1 MVTNTYRV
9 LVDWDNDGN
18 FLGTYDDIVDDCL
31 SIQVRRGRDYA
42 SQLTGNSTAG
52 TLRATLKNADGKYS
66 PNNVSSPIYGKI
78 RPACRVAFALN
89 SGSFPYSFPITFD
102 ETPMWTGRLINIR
115 PSPASTQLNT
125 AEFEAE
131 GPLGYINDFTPDTQM
146 KTNIRTSDA
155 VEEILDK
162 AGWSATERDIK
173 SGLTTMTRWWA
184 DSNKTI
190 DALRIV
196 EETENGFIKETYDG
210 KIGFESR
217 NTRLFAPYDT
227 SQATFSDASDATYT
241 YMSLAQD
248 DPLANVLNNVQAL
261 VRKYNVQAGAD
272 VWDVGE
278 DYIQLE
284 PFQSISLI
292 ATFPNSSSDTRAVTV
307 DEWTIPE
314 QGVDFIANTQ
324 SDGEGDNMSEFI
336 SISDL
341 TRTVTQMG
349 FTLKNESST
358 TTVYLTTVKARG
370 DAVFRTDTTIMQ
382 AIDSDSQS
390 IYGERKFTADTPFM
404 PSMWEAQSWCNYQ
417 IQVYSSPV
425 DVLTMNFSANI
436 SEENNDEMINR
447 DISDRI
453 TVIGSGESALG
464 IGADFF
470 IEEIRHTITEGGQLH
485 MVQWKLSPAQ
495 GGYSQFWKLG
505 TGVLATSTCPSF

>member
-9 LVDWDNDGN
+9 LVDWDNTGN
-18 FLGTYDDIVDDCL
+18 FQGTYDDIVADVL
-31 SIQVRRGRDYA
+31 SVQVRRGRDYA

-52 TLRATLKNADGKYS
+52 TLRATLKNDDGKYS

-89 SGSFPYSFPITFD
+89 SGDFPYNFPITFD
-102 ETPMWTGRLINIR
+102 ETPMWYGRLTNIR

-146 KTNIRTSDA
+146 KINVRTSEA

-173 SGLTTMTRWWA
+173 TGLTTMSRWWA

-227 SQATFSDASDATYT
+227 SQATFSDASNATNSYI
-241 YMSLAQD
+241 SLAQD

-261 VRKYNVQAGAD
+261 VRKYNVQSGAD
-272 VWDVGE
+272 VWDLGE

-284 PFQSISLI
+284 PEQSISLI
-292 ATFPNSSSDTRAVTV
+292 ATFPNSSSDTRAITI
-307 DEWTIPE
+307 DAWTDPE
-314 QGVDFIANTQ
+314 QGVDFIANTE
-324 SDGEGDNMSEFI
+324 SDGGGTDMSAFI
-336 SISDL
+336 SVYGISK
-341 TRTVTQMG
+341 TVTQMA
-349 FTLKNESST
+349 FTLKNNST
-358 TTVYLTTVKARG
+358 ITTAYLTTIKARG

-382 AIDSDSQS
+382 ALDIDSQS

-404 PSMWEAQSWCNYQ
+404 PTMWEAQSWCNYQ

-436 SEENNDEMINR
+436 SAANNDQMITR
-447 DISDRI
+447 DISDRVTI
-453 TVIGSGESALG
+453 IGSGESALG

-470 IEEIRHTITEGGQLH
+470 IEEIRHTVTEGGQMH

-505 TGVLATSTCPSF
+505 TGVLGTSSCPSF